1 MCYEQ
6 KGDVE
11 LALES
16 LHLNAHLLA
25 QLPVE
30 VADGSLSS

>member
-6 KGDVE
+6 SGDVGP
-11 LALES
+11 ALEL

-25 QLPVE
+25 QLRVE
-30 VADGSLSS
+30 VADGSSSS